1 MKNKFNNFYIDNAK
15 EKEFKIEFKLLII
28 YNNNNN
34 ITAEIEKSLSF
45 LENISISNI
54 YKLFYF

>member
-28 YNNNNN
+28 YNNNN

>member
-28 YNNNNN
+28 YNNN

>member
-1 MKNKFNNFYIDNAK
+1 MKNKFNNFYIDNEK

-28 YNNNNN
+28 YNNNN